1 MKKLTK
7 IKLVNWHLFSNQTI
21 AIQDNTLISGENGSG
36 KSTLLDAI
44 QYLLVGGR
52 GGVKFN
58 VAATDDAKRTLEGYV
73 RGRIGAE
80 NKEFI
85 REGDVVTHV
94 ALEFYDEKEKTF
106 NIVGAILDLPRNTSM
121 RERLYILENVALH
134 DEMFLDGNMPR
145 DYKSMKDY
153 FKEQDIDLAPFDTQ
167 RKYREGLARFFGM
180 DARKYAQLLPKA
192 LAFRSI
198 DLQTFVF
205 EFLLDDN
212 PIDIQSLKNNV
223 SQLKRVEAQIKS
235 DREKLERLDSIVELG
250 QTITDSQEQIQVN
263 EIIDNLNWVE
273 QRENFLKTSE
283 ESLNKL
289 ELKLNNLRTKKA
301 ELDLVIEENDQNI
314 LNLEK
319 AKDNNDLSR
328 TLDEYQENLD
338 KKGKEFN
345 YQKEVVD
352 QVMNDLQEEVNFL
365 KQITKAIPD
374 QAMNGFIKYFEQN
387 QNNLNPQELTNH
399 LNLVAGSVSAYEKA
413 FHTERQNIEKAKTE
427 ISTNLRNAQYRLNN
441 LRKNIKTYP
450 KYVDDLVNAINRE
463 LTYKFNK
470 EINVRPLAD
479 LIEVNDEKWRNA
491 LEGYLNTQ
499 RFDIIVDP
507 EYFNDALDIYERVK
521 GELRIYGVGLVNT
534 SKLQAYTEVKDGSL
548 AAKVDSEHQY
558 ARLYVNMLLN
568 GIYTVYDVQDLKNFQ
583 RSITPTGMTYAN
595 YTARQINPRIFEVP
609 FIGDNATL
617 RQVEIAEKEVKELE
631 EEMRKTYSS
640 TDDNEVVSRLLAR
653 SHALRLVQ
661 QNNLRFI
668 EVIKE
673 TRKEVANLEKQL
685 SSLSMDASLQ
695 KIEDQLD
702 QERNR
707 RRQLRLDSEKIIAEM
722 ANAREERTRTVN
734 NIDDVKVK
742 LDDILE
748 KQKHFALTH
757 GAILSIAQ
765 TQFQALKQKTKHDY
779 NLITQDIQ
787 RSSVTINNQ
796 LNRLQNDITN
806 QMRAF
811 VHQYNFGAEPN
822 HESILLFEQEA
833 NLIRNNNLIKYEQ
846 QATELRKASEVG
858 FKEEFVNK
866 LRASIEQAQQQI
878 EELNFALEGK
888 KFGSDHYQLLCLPS
902 EDPEYKM
909 YYEIIMGSTAHERQ
923 TLFTEGLSKK
933 NERILMELFDKIA
946 SDNPEYDRLA
956 YEFLD
961 YRNYMSYDIKI
972 ENDNGN
978 LSYFSKVSREK
989 SGGETQVPFYIVIA
1003 ASFQQLL
1010 SRNKRID
1017 SGCVVL
1023 FDEAF
1028 NNMDESRIEAMM
1040 KFYNSLSIQLLISIP
1055 PQRVS
1060 NIIPYV
1066 NTSLIIV
1073 KHNDYAIV
1081 ESFKDERAVQWLKK
1095 EFPFHQV

>member
-21 AIQDNTLISGENGSG
+21 DIQGNTLISGENGSG

-58 VAATDDAKRTLEGYV
+58 VAATDDAKRTLDGYV

-80 NKEFI
+80 NKEYI
-85 REGDVVTHV
+85 RTSDVITHV

-106 NIVGAILDLPRNTSM
+106 NIVGAILDLPRNSSM
-121 RERLYILENVALH
+121 RERLYILENVAIH
-134 DEMFLDGNMPR
+134 EEMFLEGNMPR
-145 DYKSMKDY
+145 DYKSMKEY
-153 FKEQDIDLAPFDTQ
+153 FRDQGIDLEPFDTQ
-167 RKYREGLARFFGM
+167 RKYRDGLSKFFGM

-235 DREKLERLDSIVELG
+235 DREKLEKLDSIIDVG
-250 QTITDSQEQIQVN
+250 TTITELREQVQVN

-283 ESLNKL
+283 EALGKL
-289 ELKLNNLRTKKA
+289 DTKLNTLRTEKA
-301 ELDLVIEENDQNI
+301 ELDGVIEQNDANI

-319 AKDNNDLSR
+319 AKDNNDLSK
-328 TLDEYQENLD
+328 TLSEYQDALD
-338 KKGKEFN
+338 RKNKDYTHQDEVLKRV
-345 YQKEVVD
+345 YQ
-352 QVMNDLQEEVNFL
+352 DLLEEVAFL
-365 KQITKAIPD
+365 KEITKVVPD
-374 QAMNGFIKYFEQN
+374 QAMNNFIRYYEQN
-387 QNNLNPQELTNH
+387 HNNLDSRELVNH

-413 FHTERQNIEKAKTE
+413 FHTERQNIERSKTE
-427 ISTNLRNAQYRLNN
+427 LSTNLRNAQFRLNN

-450 KYVDDLVNAINRE
+450 KYVTDLIDSINRE

-491 LEGYLNTQ
+491 LEGCLNTQ
-499 RFDIIVDP
+499 RFDIIVEP
-507 EYFNDALDIYERVK
+507 EYFNDALDVYERVK

-534 SKLQAYTEVKDGSL
+534 AKLQAYEEVKDGSL
-548 AAKVDSEHQY
+548 ASKVSSEHPY
-558 ARLYVNMLLN
+558 ARQYVNMLLN
-568 GIYTVYDVQDLKNFQ
+568 GIYCVYDVQDLKNFS

-595 YTARQINPRIFEVP
+595 HTARQINPRVYEVP
-609 FIGDNATL
+609 FIGDNATVA
-617 RQVEIAEKEVKELE
+617 QIKIAEGEVKELE
-631 EEMRKTYSS
+631 ELMKKSYSD
-640 TDDNEVVSRLLAR
+640 TDTNESVARFLSR

-661 QNNLRFI
+661 QNNLRYI
-668 EVIKE
+668 ELIKE
-673 TRKEVANLEKQL
+673 TRKDIATLERQL
-685 SSLSMDASLQ
+685 KSLSMDASLQ

-702 QERNR
+702 QERNN
-707 RRQLRLDSEKIIAEM
+707 RRQLRLDQEKIISEIAK
-722 ANAREERTRTVN
+722 AREERQRTLN
-734 NIDDVKVK
+734 NIDEVREK
-742 LDDILE
+742 LEMILQ
-748 KQKHFALTH
+748 KQKEFSVTH
-757 GAILSIAQ
+757 GAVLSIAQ
-765 TQFQALKQKTKHDY
+765 TQYQALKQKTQYDY
-779 NLITQDIQ
+779 NTITQDIQ
-787 RSSVTINNQ
+787 RSNVTINNQ
-796 LNRLQNDITN
+796 LNRMQNDITN
-806 QMRAF
+806 QMRAY
-811 VHQYNFGAEPN
+811 VHQYSFDAEPN
-822 HESILLFEQEA
+822 FESLITFEAEA
-833 NLIRNNNLIKYEQ
+833 NLIKNNNLIKYEQ
-846 QATELRKASEVG
+846 QATDLRKASEVG

-909 YYEIIMGSTAHERQ
+909 YYEIIMSSTAHERQ

-933 NERILMELFDKIA
+933 NERILMELFEKIA

-1081 ESFKDERAVQWLKK
+1081 ESFKDDRVVQ
-1095 EFPFHQV
+1095 

>member
-7 IKLVNWHLFSNQTI
+7 VKLVNWHLFSNQTI
-21 AIQDNTLISGENGSG
+21 DIQGNTLISGENGSG

-85 REGDVVTHV
+85 RPGDVITHV

-106 NIVGAILDLPRNTSM
+106 NIVGAILDLPRNTSI
-121 RERLYILENVALH
+121 RERLYLLENVAMH

-145 DYKSMKDY
+145 DYKAMKEY
-153 FKEQDIDLAPFDTQ
+153 FRLQDIDLTPFDTQ
-167 RKYREGLARFFGM
+167 RKYREALAKFFGM
-180 DARKYAQLLPKA
+180 DSKKYAQLLPKA

-223 SQLKRVEAQIKS
+223 AQLKRVEAQIKN
-235 DREKLERLDSIVELG
+235 DREKLERLDSINELG
-250 QTITDSQEQIQVN
+250 QTITESKEQITIN

-273 QRENFLKTSE
+273 QRENFLKNSE
-283 ESLNKL
+283 QSLQKL
-289 ELKLNNLRTKKA
+289 DVKLNELRTEKA
-301 ELDLVIEENDQNI
+301 DIDLVIEENDQKI
-314 LNLEK
+314 LILEK
-319 AKDNNDLSR
+319 AKDSNDLSK
-328 TLDEYQENLD
+328 TLQEYQDSLE
-338 KKGKEFN
+338 KKNKEYT
-345 YQKEVVD
+345 YQKEVVER
-352 QVMNDLQEEVNFL
+352 VHRDLDEEVSFL
-365 KQITKAIPD
+365 KQITRNIPD
-374 QAMNGFIKYFEQN
+374 QAMNGFIKYYEQN
-387 QNNLNPQELTNH
+387 QNNLNVFDLTNH

-413 FHTERQNIEKAKTE
+413 FHTDRQNIERSKTE
-427 ISTNLRNAQYRLNN
+427 LSSRLREAQYRLNN

-450 KYVDDLVNAINRE
+450 KYVNDLVNAINRE
-463 LTYKFNK
+463 LTYKYNK

-491 LEGYLNTQ
+491 LEGFLNTQ
-499 RFDIIVDP
+499 RFDIIVEP
-507 EYFNDALDIYERVK
+507 EYFNDALDVYEKVK
-521 GELRIYGVGLVNT
+521 TELRIYGVGLVNT
-534 SKLQAYTEVKDGSL
+534 SKLQTYNEVKDGSL
-548 AAKVDSEHQY
+548 AAKVDSQHQY

-568 GIYTVYDVQDLKNFQ
+568 GIYTVYNAQDLKNFN
-583 RSITPTGMTYAN
+583 RSITPSGMTYSN
-595 YTARQINPRIFEVP
+595 HTARQINPRVFEVP
-609 FIGDNATL
+609 FIGDNATS
-617 RQVEIAEKEVKELE
+617 RQIELAEAEVKELE
-631 EEMRKTYSS
+631 AEMAEHFSS
-640 TDDNEVVSRLLAR
+640 TDTNESVTRLLSR

-661 QNNLRFI
+661 QNQLRYLDI
-668 EVIKE
+668 VKE
-673 TRKEVANLEKQL
+673 TRRDIAELEKQL

-702 QERNR
+702 QEKNR
-707 RRQLRLDSEKIIAEM
+707 RRQLRIDSERVISQI
-722 ANAREERTRTVN
+722 ANAREERTRIID
-734 NIDDVKVK
+734 NIDDVKIK
-742 LDDILE
+742 LDDILQ
-748 KQKHFALTH
+748 KQKQFGLTH
-757 GAILSIAQ
+757 GGILGLAQ
-765 TQFQALKQKTKHDY
+765 TQYQAMKQKTKHDY
-779 NLITQDIQ
+779 NLITQEIS
-787 RSSVTINNQ
+787 RSTVTINNQ
-796 LNRLQNDITN
+796 LNRLQNDLTN
-806 QMRAF
+806 QMRSF
-811 VHQYNFGAEPN
+811 VHQYSFGAEPN
-822 HESILLFEQEA
+822 FESLLAFEQEA

-858 FKEEFVNK
+858 FKEEFVYK
-866 LRASIEQAQQQI
+866 LRASIESAQQQI
-878 EELNFALEGK
+878 EELNFALDGK
-888 KFGSDHYQLLCLPS
+888 KFGSDHYQLFYSPS

-933 NERILMELFDKIA
+933 NERILMELFEKIA

-961 YRNYMSYDIKI
+961 YRNYMSYDIEIK
-972 ENDNGN
+972 NDNGN
-978 LSYFSKVSREK
+978 ISYFSKVSREK

-1060 NIIPYV
+1060 NIIPFV

-1081 ESFKDERAVQWLKK
+1081 ESFKDEREV
-1095 EFPFHQV
+1095 

>member
-21 AIQDNTLISGENGSG
+21 DIQGNTLISGENGSG

-58 VAATDDAKRTLEGYV
+58 VAATDDAKRTLDGYV

-80 NKEFI
+80 NKEYI
-85 REGDVVTHV
+85 RTGDVITHV

-106 NIVGAILDLPRNTSM
+106 NIIGAIIDAPRNTSM
-121 RERLYILENVALH
+121 RERLYILENVAVH
-134 DEMFLDGNMPR
+134 DEMFLEGNMPR
-145 DYKSMKDY
+145 DYKSMKEY
-153 FKEQDIDLAPFDTQ
+153 FRAQDIDLAPFDTQ
-167 RKYREGLARFFGM
+167 RKYRDALSKFFGM

-235 DREKLERLDSIVELG
+235 DREKLEKLDSIIDVGTNITELK
-250 QTITDSQEQIQVN
+250 EQVQIN

-273 QRENFLKTSE
+273 QRENFLKSSE
-283 ESLNKL
+283 EALSKLDTRLNT
-289 ELKLNNLRTKKA
+289 LRTAKA
-301 ELDLVIEENDQNI
+301 DLDTVIEENDQNI

-319 AKDNNDLSR
+319 AKDNNDLSK
-328 TLDEYQENLD
+328 TLTEYQENLD
-338 KKGKEFN
+338 RKNKE
-345 YQKEVVD
+345 YTY
-352 QVMNDLQEEVNFL
+352 QEEVLRQVNNDLLEEVAFL
-365 KQITKAIPD
+365 KHITKVIPD

-387 QNNLNPQELTNH
+387 QNNLSSHELINH

-413 FHTERQNIEKAKTE
+413 FHTERQNIERNKTE

-450 KYVDDLVNAINRE
+450 KYVTDLIESINRE

-479 LIEVNDEKWRNA
+479 LIEVNDENWRNA

-499 RFDIIVDP
+499 RFDIIVEP
-507 EYFNDALDIYERVK
+507 EYFNDALDVYERVK

-534 SKLQAYTEVKDGSL
+534 AKLQAYNETKDGSL
-548 AAKVDSEHQY
+548 ASKVTTEHPY

-568 GIYTVYDVQDLKNFQ
+568 GIYCVYDVQDLKNFS

-595 YTARQINPRIFEVP
+595 HTARQINPRVYEVP
-609 FIGDNATL
+609 FIGDNATAS
-617 RQVEIAEKEVKELE
+617 QIKIAEAEVKELE
-631 EEMRKTYSS
+631 ELMKQSYSD
-640 TDDNEVVSRLLAR
+640 TDTNETVARLLSR

-668 EVIKE
+668 EIIRD
-673 TRKEVANLEKQL
+673 TRKEIATLEHQL
-685 SSLSMDASLQ
+685 QSLSMDASLQ

-707 RRQLRLDSEKIIAEM
+707 RRQLRLDQEKIISET
-722 ANAREERTRTVN
+722 ANAREERQRTLN
-734 NIDDVKVK
+734 AIDDVKEK
-742 LDDILE
+742 LEDILQ
-748 KQKHFALTH
+748 KQKQFSLTH
-757 GAILSIAQ
+757 GAVLSIAQ
-765 TQFQALKQKTKHDY
+765 TQYQALKQKTKYDY
-779 NLITQDIQ
+779 NTITQDIQ
-787 RSSVTINNQ
+787 RSNVLINNQ
-796 LNRLQNDITN
+796 LNRMQNDITN

-811 VHQYNFGAEPN
+811 VHQYSFNVEPN
-822 HESILLFEQEA
+822 FENLITFEAEA
-833 NLIRNNNLIKYEQ
+833 NIIKNNNLIKYEQ
-846 QATELRKASEVG
+846 QATELRKASEIG

-866 LRASIEQAQQQI
+866 LRASIETAQQQI

-909 YYEIIMGSTAHERQ
+909 YYEIIMSSTAHERQ

-933 NERILMELFDKIA
+933 NERILMELFEKIS

-1081 ESFKDERAVQWLKK
+1081 ESFKDDRIVQ
-1095 EFPFHQV
+1095 

>member
-21 AIQDNTLISGENGSG
+21 NIEGNTLISGENGSG

-80 NKEFI
+80 NKEYL
-85 REGDVVTHV
+85 RTGDVITHV
-94 ALEFYDEKEKTF
+94 ALEFFDEKEKTF
-106 NIVGAILDLPRNTSM
+106 NIIGAILDLPRNTSM
-121 RERLYILENVALH
+121 RERLYLLENVAIH
-134 DEMFLDGNMPR
+134 EEMFLDGNMPR
-145 DYKSMKDY
+145 DYKSMKEY
-153 FKEQDIDLAPFDTQ
+153 FRLKDIDLAPFDTQ
-167 RKYREGLARFFGM
+167 RKYREALSKFFGM

-235 DREKLERLDSIVELG
+235 DREKLEKLDAIIDVGTSITEMK
-250 QTITDSQEQIQVN
+250 EQVQIN

-283 ESLNKL
+283 ESLGKL
-289 ELKLNNLRTKKA
+289 DIKLNSLRTQKA
-301 ELDLVIEENDQNI
+301 TLDTTIEENDQNI

-319 AKDNNDLSR
+319 AKDNNDLTK
-328 TLDEYQENLD
+328 TLTEYQENFD
-338 KKGKEFN
+338 RKNKE
-345 YQKEVVD
+345 YTY
-352 QVMNDLQEEVNFL
+352 QEEVLRQVNQDLLEEISFL
-365 KQITKAIPD
+365 KQITKVIPD
-374 QAMNGFIKYFEQN
+374 QAMNNLIRYFEQN
-387 QNNLNPQELTNH
+387 QNNLSSHELTNL
-399 LNLVAGSVSAYEKA
+399 LNQVAGSVSAYEKA
-413 FHTERQNIEKAKTE
+413 FHTERQNIERSKTE
-427 ISTNLRNAQYRLNN
+427 ISTNLRNAQFRLNN

-450 KYVDDLVNAINRE
+450 KYVNDLIDAINRE
-463 LTYKFNK
+463 LSYKHNK

-491 LEGYLNTQ
+491 LEGYLSSQ
-499 RFDIIVDP
+499 RFDIIVEP
-507 EYFNDALDIYERVK
+507 EYFSDALDVYERVK

-534 SKLQAYTEVKDGSL
+534 SKLQGYNETKDGSL
-548 AAKVDSEHQY
+548 AAKVSTEHQY

-568 GIYTVYDVQDLKNFQ
+568 GIYCVYDVQDLKNFN

-595 YTARQINPRIFEVP
+595 HTARQINPRLFEVP
-609 FIGDNATL
+609 FIGDNATAA
-617 RQVEIAEKEVKELE
+617 QIKIAEAEVKELE
-631 EEMRKTYSS
+631 AMMKQSYSDTDTNEMVARFLS
-640 TDDNEVVSRLLAR
+640 R

-661 QNNLRFI
+661 QNNLRYF
-668 EVIKE
+668 ETIKE
-673 TRKEVANLEKQL
+673 TRRELATLERQL
-685 SSLSMDASLQ
+685 QSLSMDASLQ

-702 QERNR
+702 QEKNK
-707 RRQLRLDSEKIIAEM
+707 RRQLRLDSDKIIAEM
-722 ANAREERTRTVN
+722 ANAREERQRTLN
-734 NIDDVKVK
+734 NIDDVKEK
-742 LDDILE
+742 LDLILE
-748 KQKHFALTH
+748 KQKEFSVTH
-757 GAILSIAQ
+757 GAVLSIAQ
-765 TQFQALKQKTKHDY
+765 TQYLALKQKTKHDY
-779 NLITQDIQ
+779 NAITQDIQ
-787 RSSVTINNQ
+787 RSNVLINNQ
-796 LNRLQNDITN
+796 LNRMQNDITN

-811 VHQYNFGAEPN
+811 VHQYSFNAEPN
-822 HESILLFEQEA
+822 FENLITFEAEA
-833 NLIRNNNLIKYEQ
+833 NIIKNNNLIKYEQ
-846 QATELRKASEVG
+846 QATELRKASETG

-866 LRASIEQAQQQI
+866 LRASIEAAQQQI

-909 YYEIIMGSTAHERQ
+909 YYEIIMSSTAHERQ

-933 NERILMELFDKIA
+933 NERILMELFEKIS

-1081 ESFKDERAVQWLKK
+1081 ESFKDDRTVQ
-1095 EFPFHQV
+1095 